1 MDGRLEGSWCLFGK
15 QAEWGG
21 QGRILSLSVRTCG
34 ARQQDH
40 TQGPRLVMHFSP
52 RGYVARCPFALF
64 AEFWV
69 TCLNTNA

>member
-1 MDGRLEGSWCLFGK
+1 MGGRLEGSWCLFGK

-21 QGRILSLSVRTCG
+21 QGRILSLRGT
-34 ARQQDH
+34 RQQDH
-40 TQGPRLVMHFSP
+40 TRGPRLVMYFSP